1 MMPGRGAEDHRLLR
15 VGLLLDSFVLPAW
28 AYEMLLAI
36 RQSAYADIQLV
47 VLNDSFAPS
56 KRGVFAKVVHNWNT
70 ILYQLY
76 SKLDDRIF
84 GRVPD
89 ALEPRDATELLRDIP
104 VIRVTPRGSKH
115 CDWFPDGDV
124 ERIEAHHIDV
134 LVRLGFRILKGRILQ
149 AAAHGVWSYHHAD
162 NFVNRGGPPGLWE
175 VLEGNPVTGSILQIL
190 SEDLDNGTVL
200 CRSFSA
206 TDQLSVRRSQSNNY
220 WKSASFLPRKLQQ
233 LHALGGAE
241 FLRVNSHNGL
251 SFYSRRLYVAPKNRE
266 FVLLLSKH
274 LARYGTQKVREMFF
288 GDQRILL
295 FDMADGVSRS
305 LWRYKRIVPP
315 RDRFWA
321 DPHVVFQDGKYYIFI
336 EEFVH
341 DRGKGHIAVIEM
353 DETGRYSRPRTVLE
367 RPYHLS
373 YPFVFES
380 NGNYYMIP
388 ETSTNQTVEV
398 YRCVEFPTR
407 WVFCTTLMRDVTAVD
422 ATLFPHGQKWW
433 LFTNIRERPGASR
446 CDELCLFYADSPLS
460 TDWTAHPGN
469 PIVSD
474 VRRSR
479 PAGRI
484 FAYNGQL
491 YRPSQD
497 SSGGYGSAVRIN
509 RLVTLSETEYREEE
523 TGAIEPTWASDI
535 RGVHALSHAHRLT
548 VVDARLRRFA
558 YRRPVA
564 SS

>member
-1 MMPGRGAEDHRLLR
+1 
-15 VGLLLDSFVLPAW
+15 
-28 AYEMLLAI
+28 MLLAI
-36 RQSAYADIQLV
+36 RRSAYADIQLV

-56 KRGVFAKVVHNWNT
+56 NRGVFAKVVHNWNT
-70 ILYQLY
+70 ILYQLC

-124 ERIEAHHIDV
+124 ERIKAHHIDV

-149 AAAHGVWSYHHAD
+149 AAPHGVWSYHHAD

-206 TDQLSVRRSQSNNY
+206 TDQLSVRRGQSNNY

-274 LARYGTQKVREMFF
+274 LARYGTQKVRDLFF

-321 DPHVVFQDGKYYIFI
+321 DPHVVFRDGKYYMFI

-353 DETGRYSRPRTVLE
+353 DEAGRYSRPRTVLE

-398 YRCVEFPTR
+398 YRCVEFPTS
-407 WVFCTTLMRDVTAVD
+407 WVFCTTLMQDVSAVD

-433 LFTNIRERPGASR
+433 LFASIRERPGASR

-460 TDWTAHPGN
+460 TDWTDHPGN

-523 TGAIEPTWASDI
+523 TGAIEPTWARDI
-535 RGVHALSHAHRLT
+535 RGVHGLSHAHRLT
-548 VVDARLRRFA
+548 VVDARLRRFG

-564 SS
+564 PL